1 MRRAIAPLVILL
13 FWAAGCETEQNPEW
27 AVHPPA
33 PDFPLLLTD
42 GFCLVSGNRVV
53 LDRYDID
60 YYDFSSHLIYLNET
74 GAFEE
79 KYQKPG
85 TACVYA
91 DSIKIY
97 ELSLVSHF
105 ASYIPQGPV
114 IWYPLI
120 FYPDY
125 TVHIDMAWYYAY
137 EWLDKPDPREDPNI
151 VEALERYG
159 QFRHGLQGEI
169 SAVRYTPPGHVELEL
184 ELLNE
189 DSLNYYYYDP
199 EKMGM
204 GVYHYF
210 TNGLFINDTATHKT
224 YTHDVTHVQLE
235 AGSGTGLEWMSLLEA
250 GSSATITLIYDS
262 FDEIPPGT
270 YFADFVFPGPHSV
283 AERGELEQEDGR
295 IWLGDLDMSSI
306 ITIE

>member
-1 MRRAIAPLVILL
+1 MRRAIAPLILL
-13 FWAAGCETEQNPEW
+13 LFLASGCETENVPLPV
-27 AVHPPA
+27 VHPPA
-33 PDFPLLLTD
+33 ADFPLLLTD
-42 GFCLVSGNRVV
+42 GFCLLYGNRVV
-53 LDRYDID
+53 LDHNDID
-60 YYDFSSHLIYLNET
+60 YYDFSAHLIYLKEA
-74 GAFEE
+74 GAIEE

-85 TACVYA
+85 TAWVYA

-97 ELSLVSHF
+97 ELSLVSQF

-114 IWYPLI
+114 IWFPPI

-137 EWLDKPDPREDPNI
+137 EWLDKPDPREDPRI

-159 QFRHGLQGEI
+159 QFRLGLQGEI
-169 SAVRYTPPGHVELEL
+169 RVVRYTPPGYVELEL
-184 ELLNE
+184 ELHNE

-210 TNGLFINDTATHKT
+210 TNGLFISDTTTHQN
-224 YTHDVTHVQLE
+224 YTHYVTHVQPDS
-235 AGSGTGLEWMSLLEA
+235 GSGTDLEWMSLLEA
-250 GSSATITLIYDS
+250 DSSVTITLIYDP

-270 YFADFVFPGPHSV
+270 YFADFVFPGPHSGV
-283 AERGELEQEDGR
+283 ERMELEQENGR
-295 IWLGDLDMSSI
+295 LWLGDINMSCVV
-306 ITIE
+306 TIE